1 MDSTPLRTE
10 VNLQTALATAFC
22 HLISSIDDI
31 NVYVAQRATLYLGTI
46 HGKFNT
52 FYPFFY
58 QSY

>member
-46 HGKFNT
+46 HGEYYTLFQV
-52 FYPFFY
+52 Y
-58 QSY
+58 